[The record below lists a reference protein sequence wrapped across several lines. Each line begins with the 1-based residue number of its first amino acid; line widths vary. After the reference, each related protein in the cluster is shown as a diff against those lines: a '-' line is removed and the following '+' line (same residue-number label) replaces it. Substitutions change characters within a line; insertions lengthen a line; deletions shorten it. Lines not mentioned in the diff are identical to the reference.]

1 MRCGPGRR
9 RAVSEMLSAIILIAI
24 VMVVFA
30 AAVYPLYLRYQVAS
44 QSAASAVSRSALTAG
59 VGISLTYWTATP
71 VSGGTRV
78 VLYLYSYGTSPFTP
92 SEVVTYVAGKAYELG
107 SGQFQL
113 SVNGNAAGTIP
124 PDSPAVLTYTV
135 PYTGAWPSSF
145 SVTLIGSG
153 TAITLTPG
161 G

>member
-1 MRCGPGRR
+1 
-9 RAVSEMLSAIILIAI
+9 MLSAIILIAI

-30 AAVYPLYLRYQVAS
+30 AVVYPLYLRYQSTS
-44 QSAASAVSRSALTAG
+44 QSAAGAVSRSAQSTG

-71 VSGGTRV
+71 VSGGTQV
-78 VLYLYSYGTSPFTP
+78 TLYLYSYGTSQFSPT
-92 SEVVTYVAGKAYELG
+92 EVVTYVSGNTYTLG
-107 SGQFQL
+107 GGQFQL
-113 SVNGNAAGTIP
+113 TVNGGTAGAIP
-124 PDSPAVLTYTV
+124 PGTPAVLTYTV

-153 TAITLTPG
+153 TAVTLTPG